1 MITKDYFFDIISVD
15 SINYAKEKKNKLFY
29 LDSNVSKVIHK
40 LTYDL
45 IIPEFKKLTNYLT
58 DSKIA
63 ITSIKLKIAS

>member
-1 MITKDYFFDIISVD
+1 ML
-15 SINYAKEKKNKLFY
+15 KKKKYKLFY